1 MLTFSIIIVV
11 VLLAISAYF
20 SAIETA
26 ITGASP
32 ARIQKLKSEGNLRAI
47 AVLKVLK
54 IKDQAISTLLI
65 ANSFINTVSTTIAT
79 TILINVFGEEKGTI
93 IASTVM
99 ALMIIVFAEVI
110 PKAIALVKA
119 DKIALNTV
127 GIINTCLMALRPV
140 NYALSII
147 IKLFFAAFRIK
158 SETELSGADE
168 VRGVIEHHMAEGKV
182 VKSDRDMLGG
192 VLDMGNLSVSE
203 IMVHR
208 SSMFTIDSSLA
219 INEIASKALTCPHTR
234 IPVWKDSK
242 DNIVGVLH
250 LKNML
255 LSLYKA
261 NFDYSKIKLSDFV
274 SEPWF
279 IPENALVIQQLQEF
293 RKRRSHF
300 ALVVDEYGDLQGLV
314 TLEDILEEI
323 VGQIDDEYDHGP
335 SNIIRETDN
344 KFLIEGSTSIR
355 DVNRELNWNLPDD
368 NASTLGGLI
377 MHELHKLPKEGEVFE
392 LFDLKITIYSR
403 LATRIKTLM
412 VETLDK
418 PEQDFDI

>member
-1 MLTFSIIIVV
+1 MLVFSILLVI
-11 VLLAISAYF
+11 VLLGISAYF

-32 ARIQKLKSEGNLRAI
+32 GRIQKLKSEGNLRAI
-47 AVLKVLK
+47 AVLKIFK

-79 TILINVFGEEKGTI
+79 TILISIFGEEKGTI

-119 DKIALNTV
+119 DRIALNTV
-127 GIINTCLMALRPV
+127 GIINGCLMALRPV
-140 NYALSII
+140 NYALNII
-147 IKLFFAAFRIK
+147 IKIFFAVFRIK
-158 SETELSGADE
+158 SEAELSGADE

-192 VLDMGNLSVSE
+192 VLDMGDLSVSE

-219 INEIASKALTCPHTR
+219 IDKIAAKALTCPHTR

-261 NFDYSKIKLSDFV
+261 NFDYNKITLSDFV

-279 IPENALVIQQLQEF
+279 IPENAPVIQQLQEF

-335 SNIIRETDN
+335 SNIIKKGEN

-377 MHELHKLPKEGEVFE
+377 MHELHKLPKQGEVFE

-412 VETLDK
+412 VEPIEK
-418 PEQDFDI
+418 PEQDLDI